1 LESVQ
6 TKAGFG
12 AAFALLLGV
21 GIAALIETY
30 AWETSVA
37 WVSHSF
43 EMLGHLD
50 SLSKDPRG
58 PGAEAQAAEIH
69 RLSTDNPSEEKRIR
83 QLRQLLPD
91 LLSGADTTGSAGQI
105 AVLLSAMH
113 QEERRLLDLRMAMQ
127 REIALRA
134 RRLFGFASALSF
146 MLTLL
151 AIIRATVADKKR
163 AGKEK
168 AIAAR
173 EEQYRQLVDN
183 AGDMIFRADERG
195 RFTFWNESGMNVL
208 HYTDREV
215 VARSYIKLIR
225 HDKRAEAERFY
236 LRQFVRRRKNSYC
249 EFPLVDGYGKERWVG
264 VNVQLLTADGRVTGF
279 QGIARE
285 ITERKLAE
293 TELQKSRDFVERIAA
308 TTPGILYVYD
318 MEQRRNIYSNREV
331 SAVLGYRPDEL
342 DKYIGDPVRHFHPDD
357 VPALGR
363 HFESLR
369 YAHDGEVRRIEYR
382 ARHADGH
389 WVWLAASDTPFERDA
404 HNLVRRIVGIA
415 QDVTARKATQ
425 EKLTYQAN
433 YDALTGLANRHHF
446 SARLQSALVRT
457 ATEQAPTSLCV
468 LDLDNFKETNDRFGH
483 GAGDE
488 VLEAIG
494 NIMRSELRTAD
505 FAGRLGGDEFS
516 FVLPGT
522 DLDEAA
528 RVAERIRDRLSG
540 LVFGMAT
547 AGVPFSVTATFGVA
561 GFHPLMSVK
570 ELLEAADKALYKAK
584 FAGRNRVF
592 AEV

>member
-1 LESVQ
+1 LGSVQ

-50 SLSKDPRG
+50 SLSKDLRE
-58 PGAEAQAAEIH
+58 PGAKAQAAEIH
-69 RLSTDNPSEEKRIR
+69 RLSTDSPSEETRIR
-83 QLRQLLPD
+83 QIRQLLPN
-91 LLSGADTTGSAGQI
+91 LLTSADSTGSAGQI

-127 REIALRA
+127 REIARRA

-146 MLTLL
+146 LLTLL
-151 AIIRATVADKKR
+151 AVIRVTVEDKRRATE
-163 AGKEK
+163 GK

-195 RFTFWNESGMNVL
+195 RFTFWNESGMSIL
-208 HYTDREV
+208 HYTGREV

-236 LRQFVRRRKNSYC
+236 LRQFARRRKSSYG
-249 EFPLVDGYGKERWVG
+249 EFPLIDGHGKERWVG
-264 VNVQLLTADGRVTGF
+264 VNVQLLITDGKVTGF

-293 TELQKSRDFVERIAA
+293 SELQKSRSFVERIAA

-318 MEQRRNIYSNREV
+318 IEERRNVYSNREV

-342 DKYIGDPVRHFHPDD
+342 DKYIAEPVRHFHPDD
-357 VPALGR
+357 LPALGR

-404 HNLVRRIVGIA
+404 RNLVRRIVGIA
-415 QDVTARKATQ
+415 QDVTARKATH

-446 SARLQSALVRT
+446 SARLQSALART
-457 ATEQAPTSLCV
+457 SIEQVPTSLCV
-468 LDLDNFKETNDRFGH
+468 LDLDSFKETNDQFGH

-494 NIMRSELRTAD
+494 NIMRSELRTSD

-516 FVLPGT
+516 FVLPGME
-522 DLDEAA
+522 LDEAA
-528 RVAERIRDRLSG
+528 RVAERIRDRLNG

-547 AGVPFSVTATFGVA
+547 ARAPFSVTATFGLA
-561 GFHPLMSVK
+561 GFHPRMGAK
-570 ELLEAADKALYKAK
+570 ELLDAADKALYKAK